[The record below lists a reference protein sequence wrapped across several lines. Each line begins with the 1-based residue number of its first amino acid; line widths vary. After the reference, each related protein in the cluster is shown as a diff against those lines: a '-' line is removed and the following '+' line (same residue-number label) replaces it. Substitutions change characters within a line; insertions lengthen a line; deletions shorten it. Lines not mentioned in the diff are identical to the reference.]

1 MESHGEANTQPYH
14 IIGYART
21 STVDQVAGFEAQ
33 KRDLDKA
40 GCTKLFAEQ
49 TSGADADRPELAR
62 ALDYLREGDVFV
74 VTKIDRLA
82 RNTKH
87 LLEIVETIET
97 RGASLRILDM
107 GLDTGT
113 PNGKLMLTMLGAI
126 GEFERAMMLERQR
139 EGIAK
144 AKAEGKYTGRPPMAD
159 DKVKA
164 IKDAKA
170 AGKSPTLISKEFGL
184 ARSTVYRVLAM

>member
-1 MESHGEANTQPYH
+1 MSHT
-14 IIGYART
+14 IGYART
-21 STVDQVAGFEAQ
+21 STVDQLAGYEAQ
-33 KRDLDKA
+33 QRDLDKA
-40 GCTKLFAEQ
+40 ECTRIFKEQ
-49 TSGADADRPELAR
+49 TSGADANRPELTR
-62 ALDYLREGDVFV
+62 ALDYLRDGDVFV

-87 LLEIVETIET
+87 LLDIVETIEA

-144 AKAEGKYTGRPPMAD
+144 AKAEGKYAGRPPMAD

-170 AGKSPTLISKEFGL
+170 AGTSPTLIAKEFGL

>member
-1 MESHGEANTQPYH
+1 MTHT
-14 IIGYART
+14 IGYART
-21 STVDQVAGFEAQ
+21 STVDQVAGYEAQ
-33 KRDLDKA
+33 KRDLDKV

-62 ALDYLREGDVFV
+62 ALDYLRDGDVFV
-74 VTKIDRLA
+74 VKKIDRLA

-87 LLEIVETIET
+87 LLEIVETIEA
-97 RGASLRILDM
+97 RGASLRVLDM

-144 AKAEGKYTGRPPMAD
+144 AQ
-159 DKVKA
+159 
-164 IKDAKA
+164 A
-170 AGKSPTLISKEFGL
+170 AGLYKGRKPMEAEKVNRIVSLKADGMAPAKIAREVGV
-184 ARSTVYRVLAM
+184 ARSTVYRILEQQVG

>member
-1 MESHGEANTQPYH
+1 MTST
-14 IIGYART
+14 IGYART
-21 STVDQVAGFEAQ
+21 STTDQIAGFEAQ
-33 KRDLDKA
+33 QRDLDKA
-40 GCTKLFAEQ
+40 GCTKVFKEQ
-49 TSGADADRPELAR
+49 TSGADGDRPELEK
-62 ALDYLREGDVFV
+62 ALEYLRDGDDDVFV

-87 LLEIVETIET
+87 LLQIVETIAD
-97 RGASLRILDM
+97 RGASLRVLDM

-144 AKAEGKYTGRPPMAD
+144 AKAKGNYTGRPPMDPA
-159 DKVKA
+159 KVDAMKA
-164 IKDAKA
+164 AKA
-170 AGKSPTLISKEFGL
+170 DGMTPSKIAKEFGV
-184 ARSTVYRVLAM
+184 ARSTVYRILGG

>member
-1 MESHGEANTQPYH
+1 MSH

-21 STVDQVAGFEAQ
+21 STVDQVAGYEAQ
-33 KRDLDKA
+33 QRDLDKA
-40 GCTKLFAEQ
+40 GCTRIFKEQ

-62 ALDYLREGDVFV
+62 ALDYLRDGDVFV

-97 RGASLRILDM
+97 RKASLRILDM

-113 PNGKLMLTMLGAI
+113 PNGRLMLTMLGAI
-126 GEFERAMMLERQR
+126 GQFEREMMLERQR

-144 AKAEGKYTGRPPMAD
+144 AKADGKYTGRKPMEA
-159 DKVKA
+159 DKVQA

-170 AGKSPTLISKEFGL
+170 NGMAPARIAREFNV

>member
-1 MESHGEANTQPYH
+1 MTCTV
-14 IIGYART
+14 GYART
-21 STVDQVAGFEAQ
+21 STVDQTAGYEAQ
-33 KRDLDKA
+33 QRDLEAA
-40 GCTKLFAEQ
+40 GCTRIFKEQ
-49 TSGADADRPELAR
+49 TSGADADRPELAK
-62 ALDYLREGDVFV
+62 ALDYLRDGDVFV

-87 LLEIVETIET
+87 LLEITETVEA
-97 RGASLRILDM
+97 RGASLRVLDM

-144 AKAEGKYTGRPPMAD
+144 AKAAGLYKGRKPMEAEKVNRIVSLKAD
-159 DKVKA
+159 GMA
-164 IKDAKA
+164 PAKIA
-170 AGKSPTLISKEFGL
+170 REVGV
-184 ARSTVYRVLAM
+184 ARSTVYRILEQQVG